1 LNINISLLSRLFSK
15 KWRNYWC
22 VVLLSTIGVEVVP
35 IRGMAQTQPDPGRI
49 EQQLPPPTPIEPQP
63 EISVPQ
69 KEDLTAPPGAEQ
81 QKFLLK
87 SLTIEGSTVYPLE
100 RFQPLY
106 AQFLGKEVSLADL
119 YAIAG
124 QITKLYRQDGYILSL
139 ALVPEQTIKN
149 GEARIQVIE
158 GYIEKVQLDGA
169 PQSQLTRIQGLTDKI
184 IASRPLKIK
193 DLERN
198 LLLVNDLAGLKVKA
212 ILRRG
217 STLGA
222 STLLVR
228 AAYDP
233 TDVFGE
239 ITNRGTPEV
248 GPIRA
253 QAGISLNSLLAQG
266 ERLTLRGATSLED
279 PSELALGSADLAL
292 PIGNDGIRLN
302 LGGSYTAVNPKGSL
316 REFGIN
322 GRTTRLDIG
331 LSYPVVRS
339 RDTNIFVNSI
349 FDYTDSRSTADLL
362 GVPVVLTQD
371 RLAVLRL
378 GVQVENADP
387 LGVFQA
393 SAKLSQGVSGTG
405 PGLER
410 SVTAGSAIFTKVNL
424 DLTRIQRLPGQFSLR
439 LSSTA
444 QITGDTLLSQERF
457 GLGGETFGSA
467 FDPDQLLGDSGYGL
481 RAELQRPLLY
491 KAFGLSMSTQP
502 YLFADYG
509 QVFRNA
515 TSAAENRDDA
525 LSSAG
530 LGVRHSFGSNT
541 ALGVEL
547 AFPIQR
553 TDQGFNSGPRV
564 FFTVTGFF

>member
-1 LNINISLLSRLFSK
+1 
-15 KWRNYWC
+15 
-22 VVLLSTIGVEVVP
+22 
-35 IRGMAQTQPDPGRI
+35 MAQTQSDPGRI
-49 EQQLPPPTPIEPQP
+49 EQQLPPPTPVPPQP

-69 KEDLTAPPGAEQ
+69 KEDLSAPPGAEQ
-81 QKFLLK
+81 EKFQLK
-87 SLTIEGSTVYPLE
+87 SLIIDGATVYPAE

-106 AQFLGKEVSLADL
+106 AHFLGEEVSLADL

-149 GEARIQVIE
+149 GEARLQVIE
-158 GYIEKVQLDGA
+158 GYIEKVQLEGA
-169 PQSQLTRIQGLTDKI
+169 PQRQLNRIQGLTDKI
-184 IASRPLKIK
+184 TASRPLQIK
-193 DLERN
+193 DLERS
-198 LLLVNDLAGLKVKA
+198 LLLANDLAGLKVKA

-217 STLGA
+217 SSLGA

-228 AAYDP
+228 AAYDL
-233 TDVFGE
+233 TDPFGE

-266 ERLTLRGATSLED
+266 ERITLRGATSLDD
-279 PSELALGSADLAL
+279 PSELALGSADLTL
-292 PIGNDGIRLN
+292 PIGNDGIRLD
-302 LGGSYTAVNPKGSL
+302 LGGSYTSVNPKGSL
-316 REFGIN
+316 RDFKIN
-322 GRTTRLDIG
+322 GRTTRLNAG
-331 LSYPVVRS
+331 LSYPAVRS
-339 RDTNIFVNSI
+339 RDTNIFVEGR
-349 FDYTDSRSTADLL
+349 FDYTNSRSTAELL
-362 GVPVVLTQD
+362 GIPVVLTQD
-371 RLAVLRL
+371 RLAVVRL
-378 GVQVENADP
+378 GVQVENVDP
-387 LGVFQA
+387 LGAFQA
-393 SAKLSQGVSGTG
+393 SAQLSQGVGGTG
-405 PGLER
+405 PGIER

-424 DLTRIQRLPGQFSLR
+424 DLTRIQRLPGRFSLR
-439 LSSTA
+439 LSSTV
-444 QITGDTLLSQERF
+444 QIAGDALLSQERF

-491 KAFGLSMSTQP
+491 RAFGLSMVSQP
-502 YLFADYG
+502 YIFADYG
-509 QVFRNA
+509 QVFRNSP
-515 TSAAENRDDA
+515 TAAEHRDDA

-530 LGVRHSFGSNT
+530 LGIRHSFGSNA